1 MYCVLGAAD
10 AAVPIVTERL
20 SMDPRNS
27 GSARLTIAIVDDHPL
42 VREGLAAR
50 ISAQP
55 DMEVCG
61 EADDIESAMEMIV
74 ARRPA
79 LVIVDIALRDGHG
92 IDLIKRIV
100 AAGIN
105 TRMLVVSAYDESLF
119 AERALRAGALGYIN
133 KQELQGKV
141 VEALR
146 TVLRGER
153 YLSTAMAQRLI
164 AQAIGSKAA
173 AGGTEALTDREL
185 QIFQLVGRGKSTREI
200 ANELNVSVHTI
211 DSHREHI
218 RAKLDLRS
226 GTELIQRAVQWHI
239 ENG

>member
-1 MYCVLGAAD
+1 MEQRVAGTGR
-10 AAVPIVTERL
+10 VTV
-20 SMDPRNS
+20 
-27 GSARLTIAIVDDHPL
+27 AIVDDHPL

-61 EADDIESAMEMIV
+61 EAADIESALELIV
-74 ARRPA
+74 TKRPS
-79 LVIVDIALRDGHG
+79 LVIVDIALRNGHG

-100 AAGIN
+100 AAGVN
-105 TRMLVVSAYDESLF
+105 TRMLVVSAYDESFF

-133 KQELQGKV
+133 KQELQGQV

-153 YLSTAMAQRLI
+153 YLSSVMAQRLI

-173 AGGTEALTDREL
+173 HGGTETLTDREL
-185 QIFQLVGRGKSTREI
+185 QIFQLIGRGKSTREI
-200 ANELNVSVHTI
+200 AQELNVSVHTI

-218 RAKLDLRS
+218 RAKLDLHS

>member
-1 MYCVLGAAD
+1 LSMEHGAAGGGR
-10 AAVPIVTERL
+10 V
-20 SMDPRNS
+20 S
-27 GSARLTIAIVDDHPL
+27 IAIVDDHPL

-50 ISAQP
+50 IAAQP

-61 EADDIESAMEMIV
+61 EADGIESALELILGK
-74 ARRPA
+74 RPA

-100 AAGIN
+100 AAGVN

-153 YLSTAMAQRLI
+153 YLSSAMAQRLI

-173 AGGTEALTDREL
+173 QGGTEALTDREL

-218 RAKLDLRS
+218 RAKLDLRN

>member
-1 MYCVLGAAD
+1 MEPR
-10 AAVPIVTERL
+10 AVGPGRV
-20 SMDPRNS
+20 S
-27 GSARLTIAIVDDHPL
+27 IAIVDDHPL
-42 VREGLAAR
+42 VREGLSAR

-61 EADDIESAMEMIV
+61 EADDIESALELV
-74 ARRPA
+74 VTKRPS

-100 AAGIN
+100 AAGVH

-153 YLSTAMAQRLI
+153 YLSSAMAQRLI

-173 AGGTEALTDREL
+173 QGGTEALTDREL

-200 ANELNVSVHTI
+200 AHELNVSVHTI

-218 RAKLDLRS
+218 RAKLNLRS

>member
-1 MYCVLGAAD
+1 MDLKNTGAS
-10 AAVPIVTERL
+10 RY
-20 SMDPRNS
+20 
-27 GSARLTIAIVDDHPL
+27 TIAIVDDHPL

-74 ARRPA
+74 ATQPS

-153 YLSTAMAQRLI
+153 YLSSEMTQRLI
-164 AQAIGSKAA
+164 AQAIGSRAA
-173 AGGTEALTDREL
+173 AGGTEALTDRAL

-218 RAKLDLRS
+218 RAKLDLRT

>member
-1 MYCVLGAAD
+1 MEQRTAAAGCV
-10 AAVPIVTERL
+10 
-20 SMDPRNS
+20 S
-27 GSARLTIAIVDDHPL
+27 IAIVDDHPL

-50 ISAQP
+50 IAAQP

-61 EADDIESAMEMIV
+61 EADGIESALELIL
-74 ARRPA
+74 AKRPA

-100 AAGIN
+100 AAGVN

-153 YLSTAMAQRLI
+153 YLSSAMAQRLI

-173 AGGTEALTDREL
+173 QGGTEALTDREL

-218 RAKLDLRS
+218 RAKLDLRN

>member
-1 MYCVLGAAD
+1 MEQRMSGATGR
-10 AAVPIVTERL
+10 V
-20 SMDPRNS
+20 S
-27 GSARLTIAIVDDHPL
+27 IAIVDDHPL
-42 VREGLAAR
+42 VREGLSAR

-61 EADDIESAMEMIV
+61 EADGIESAMELIV
-74 ARRPA
+74 AKRPS

-100 AAGIN
+100 AAGVN

-153 YLSTAMAQRLI
+153 YLSSAMAQRLI

-173 AGGTEALTDREL
+173 QGGTEALTDREL

-200 ANELNVSVHTI
+200 AHELNVSVHTI

>member
-1 MYCVLGAAD
+1 MEYRSAGSGR
-10 AAVPIVTERL
+10 VTV
-20 SMDPRNS
+20 
-27 GSARLTIAIVDDHPL
+27 AIVDDHPL

-50 ISAQP
+50 IAAQP

-61 EADDIESAMEMIV
+61 EAADIESALELIV
-74 ARRPA
+74 TKRPS
-79 LVIVDIALRDGHG
+79 LVIVDIALRNGNG

-100 AAGIN
+100 AAGVN

-133 KQELQGKV
+133 KQELQGQV

-153 YLSTAMAQRLI
+153 YLSAVMSQRLI
-164 AQAIGSKAA
+164 AQAIGSKVAH
-173 AGGTEALTDREL
+173 GGTETLTDREL
-185 QIFQLVGRGKSTREI
+185 QIFQLIGRGKSTREI
-200 ANELNVSVHTI
+200 AQELNVSVHTI

-218 RAKLDLRS
+218 RAKLDLRN

>member
-1 MYCVLGAAD
+1 MEHRLAGSGR
-10 AAVPIVTERL
+10 VTV
-20 SMDPRNS
+20 
-27 GSARLTIAIVDDHPL
+27 AIVDDHPL

-61 EADDIESAMEMIV
+61 EAADIESALELIV
-74 ARRPA
+74 TKRPSVA
-79 LVIVDIALRDGHG
+79 IVDIALRNGHG
-92 IDLIKRIV
+92 IDLIKRVV
-100 AAGIN
+100 AAGVN
-105 TRMLVVSAYDESLF
+105 TRMLVVSAYDESFF

-133 KQELQGKV
+133 KQELQGQV

-153 YLSTAMAQRLI
+153 YLSVAMAQRLI
-164 AQAIGSKAA
+164 AQAIGSKVAH
-173 AGGTEALTDREL
+173 GGTETLTDREL
-185 QIFQLVGRGKSTREI
+185 QIFQLIGRGKSTREI
-200 ANELNVSVHTI
+200 AQELNVSVHTI

-218 RAKLDLRS
+218 RAKLDLHN

>member
-1 MYCVLGAAD
+1 MLELSTELRGA
-10 AAVPIVTERL
+10 INNRVTV
-20 SMDPRNS
+20 
-27 GSARLTIAIVDDHPL
+27 AIIDDHPL

-50 ISAQP
+50 IAAQP

-61 EADDIESAMEMIV
+61 EAADIESAVELV
-74 ARRPA
+74 LSKRPQ

-100 AAGIN
+100 TAGVT
-105 TRMLVVSAYDESLF
+105 TRMLVVSAYDESFF

-141 VEALR
+141 VDALR

-153 YLSTAMAQRLI
+153 YLSSAMAQRLI
-164 AQAIGSKAA
+164 AQAIGSRVVQSE
-173 AGGTEALTDREL
+173 TEMLTDREL
-185 QIFQLVGRGKSTREI
+185 QIFQLIGRGRSTREI
-200 ANELNVSVHTI
+200 AQELSISVHTI

-218 RAKLDLRS
+218 RSKLELRS

>member
-1 MYCVLGAAD
+1 MERGA
-10 AAVPIVTERL
+10 VG
-20 SMDPRNS
+20 S
-27 GSARLTIAIVDDHPL
+27 GRVSIAIVDDHPL

-61 EADDIESAMEMIV
+61 EADGIESALELIL

-100 AAGIN
+100 AAGVD

-153 YLSTAMAQRLI
+153 YLSSAMAQRLI

-173 AGGTEALTDREL
+173 QGGTEALTDREL

-211 DSHREHI
+211 DSHREHM
-218 RAKLDLRS
+218 RAKLGLRS
-226 GTELIQRAVQWHI
+226 GTELIQRAVQWHM

>member
-1 MYCVLGAAD
+1 MEHKLPGSGR
-10 AAVPIVTERL
+10 VTV
-20 SMDPRNS
+20 
-27 GSARLTIAIVDDHPL
+27 AIVDDHPL

-61 EADDIESAMEMIV
+61 EAADIESALDLIV
-74 ARRPA
+74 TKRPS
-79 LVIVDIALRDGHG
+79 LVIVDIALRNGHG
-92 IDLIKRIV
+92 IDLIKRVV
-100 AAGIN
+100 AAGVN
-105 TRMLVVSAYDESLF
+105 TRMLVVSAYDESFF

-133 KQELQGKV
+133 KQELQGRV

-153 YLSTAMAQRLI
+153 YLSAVMAQRLI
-164 AQAIGSKAA
+164 AQAIGSKVAQ
-173 AGGTEALTDREL
+173 GGTETLTDREL
-185 QIFQLVGRGKSTREI
+185 QIFQLIGRGKSTREI
-200 ANELNVSVHTI
+200 AQELNVSVHTI

-218 RAKLDLRS
+218 RAKLDLHN
-226 GTELIQRAVQWHI
+226 GTELIQRAVQWHF

>member
-1 MYCVLGAAD
+1 
-10 AAVPIVTERL
+10 
-20 SMDPRNS
+20 MDLKSS
-27 GSARLTIAIVDDHPL
+27 GTSRYTIAIVDDHPL

-61 EADDIESAMEMIV
+61 EADDIESAMEMV
-74 ARRPA
+74 VSTRPW

-153 YLSTAMAQRLI
+153 YLSSEMTQRLI

-200 ANELNVSVHTI
+200 AHELNVSVHTI

-218 RAKLDLRS
+218 RAKLDLRT

>member
-1 MYCVLGAAD
+1 MNMEQRSTSL
-10 AAVPIVTERL
+10 E
-20 SMDPRNS
+20 PRSTGS
-27 GSARLTIAIVDDHPL
+27 GRVTIAIVDDHPL

-50 ISAQP
+50 IAAQP

-61 EADDIESAMEMIV
+61 EAADIESALELV
-74 ARRPA
+74 VSRRPA

-100 AAGIN
+100 AAGVT
-105 TRMLVVSAYDESLF
+105 TRMLVVSAYDESFF
-119 AERALRAGALGYIN
+119 AERVLRAGALGYIN

-141 VEALR
+141 IEAMR

-153 YLSTAMAQRLI
+153 YLSSAMAQRLI
-164 AQAIGSKAA
+164 AQAIGSKVAQ
-173 AGGTEALTDREL
+173 GGTEALTDREL
-185 QIFQLVGRGKSTREI
+185 QIFQLIGRGKSTRDI
-200 ANELNVSVHTI
+200 AQELNVSVHTI

-218 RAKLDLRS
+218 RSKLDLRN

>member
-1 MYCVLGAAD
+1 
-10 AAVPIVTERL
+10 
-20 SMDPRNS
+20 
-27 GSARLTIAIVDDHPL
+27 VDDHPL

-50 ISAQP
+50 ISAQA

-74 ARRPA
+74 ATRPA

-173 AGGTEALTDREL
+173 AGGMEALTDREL

>member
-1 MYCVLGAAD
+1 
-10 AAVPIVTERL
+10 
-20 SMDPRNS
+20 
-27 GSARLTIAIVDDHPL
+27 
-42 VREGLAAR
+42 
-50 ISAQP
+50 
-55 DMEVCG
+55 
-61 EADDIESAMEMIV
+61 
-74 ARRPA
+74 
-79 LVIVDIALRDGHG
+79 VDIALRDGHG

-153 YLSTAMAQRLI
+153 YLSSEMTQRLI

-218 RAKLDLRS
+218 RAKLDLRT

>member
-1 MYCVLGAAD
+1 LS
-10 AAVPIVTERL
+10 TEHRL
-20 SMDPRNS
+20 SSLS
-27 GSARLTIAIVDDHPL
+27 GRVTIAIVDDHPL

-50 ISAQP
+50 INAQP

-61 EADDIESAMEMIV
+61 EAADIESALELIV
-74 ARRPA
+74 AKRPA

-100 AAGIN
+100 AAGVN
-105 TRMLVVSAYDESLF
+105 TRMLVVSAYDESFF

-133 KQELQGKV
+133 KQELQGQV
-141 VEALR
+141 IEALR

-153 YLSTAMAQRLI
+153 YLSAAMAQRLI
-164 AQAIGSKAA
+164 AQAIGSKVAQ
-173 AGGTEALTDREL
+173 GGTEALTDREL
-185 QIFQLVGRGKSTREI
+185 QIFQLIGRGKSTREI
-200 ANELNVSVHTI
+200 ANDLNVSVHTI

-218 RAKLDLRS
+218 RAKLDLRT

>member
-1 MYCVLGAAD
+1 
-10 AAVPIVTERL
+10 
-20 SMDPRNS
+20 MDPRNS
-27 GSARLTIAIVDDHPL
+27 GSGRLAIAIVDDHPL

-50 ISAQP
+50 ISAQA

-61 EADDIESAMEMIV
+61 EADDIESAMEMII
-74 ARRPA
+74 AKRPA

-173 AGGTEALTDREL
+173 AGGMEALTDREL

>member
-1 MYCVLGAAD
+1 MEQMEQRSAASGR
-10 AAVPIVTERL
+10 VTV
-20 SMDPRNS
+20 
-27 GSARLTIAIVDDHPL
+27 AIVEDHPL

-61 EADDIESAMEMIV
+61 EAADIESALELVISKQ
-74 ARRPA
+74 PT

-92 IDLIKRIV
+92 IDLIKMIV
-100 AAGIN
+100 AAGVK
-105 TRMLVVSAYDESLF
+105 TRMLVVSAYDESFF

-133 KQELQGKV
+133 KQELQGRV

-153 YLSTAMAQRLI
+153 YLSSAMAQRLI
-164 AQAIGSKAA
+164 AQAIGSKVVQ
-173 AGGTEALTDREL
+173 GGIETLTDREL
-185 QIFQLVGRGKSTREI
+185 QIFQLIGRGKSTREI
-200 ANELNVSVHTI
+200 ASELNVSVNTI

-218 RAKLDLRS
+218 RAKLDLNT

>member
-1 MYCVLGAAD
+1 M
-10 AAVPIVTERL
+10 E
-20 SMDPRNS
+20 PRNS
-27 GSARLTIAIVDDHPL
+27 GTGRLAIAIVDDHPL

-61 EADDIESAMEMIV
+61 EADDIESAMELIS
-74 ARRPA
+74 ARSPA

-153 YLSTAMAQRLI
+153 YLSSAMAQRLI

-173 AGGTEALTDREL
+173 AGGMEALTDREL

-218 RAKLDLRS
+218 RSKLDLRT

>member
-1 MYCVLGAAD
+1 MEHR
-10 AAVPIVTERL
+10 VTG
-20 SMDPRNS
+20 S
-27 GSARLTIAIVDDHPL
+27 GRVTVAIVDDHPL

-61 EADDIESAMEMIV
+61 EAADIESALELIV
-74 ARRPA
+74 TKRPS
-79 LVIVDIALRDGHG
+79 LVIVDIALRNGHG

-100 AAGIN
+100 AAGVN
-105 TRMLVVSAYDESLF
+105 TRMLVVSAYDESFF

-133 KQELQGKV
+133 KQELQGQV

-153 YLSTAMAQRLI
+153 YLSAVMAQRLI
-164 AQAIGSKAA
+164 AQAIGSKVAH
-173 AGGTEALTDREL
+173 GGTETLTDREL
-185 QIFQLVGRGKSTREI
+185 QIFQLIGRGKSTREI
-200 ANELNVSVHTI
+200 AQELSVSVHTI

-218 RAKLDLRS
+218 RAKLDLHN

-239 ENG
+239 EHG

>member
-1 MYCVLGAAD
+1 MEPRTAAGGGCV
-10 AAVPIVTERL
+10 
-20 SMDPRNS
+20 S
-27 GSARLTIAIVDDHPL
+27 IAIVDDHPL

-50 ISAQP
+50 IAAQP

-61 EADDIESAMEMIV
+61 EADGIESALELIL
-74 ARRPA
+74 AKRPA

-100 AAGIN
+100 AAGVN

-153 YLSTAMAQRLI
+153 YLSSAMAQRLI

-173 AGGTEALTDREL
+173 QGGTEALTDREL

-218 RAKLDLRS
+218 RAKLDLRN

>member
-1 MYCVLGAAD
+1 MEHRLAGSGR
-10 AAVPIVTERL
+10 VTV
-20 SMDPRNS
+20 
-27 GSARLTIAIVDDHPL
+27 AIVDDHPL

-61 EADDIESAMEMIV
+61 EAADVESALELIV
-74 ARRPA
+74 TKRPSVA
-79 LVIVDIALRDGHG
+79 IVDIALRNGHG

-100 AAGIN
+100 AAGVN
-105 TRMLVVSAYDESLF
+105 TRMLVVSAYDESFF

-133 KQELQGKV
+133 KQELQGQV

-153 YLSTAMAQRLI
+153 YLSAAMAQRLI
-164 AQAIGSKAA
+164 AQAIGSKVAHC
-173 AGGTEALTDREL
+173 GTETLTDREL
-185 QIFQLVGRGKSTREI
+185 QIFQLIGRGKSTREI
-200 ANELNVSVHTI
+200 AQELNVSVHTI

-218 RAKLDLRS
+218 RAKLDLHN
-226 GTELIQRAVQWHI
+226 GTELIQRAVQWHM

>member
-1 MYCVLGAAD
+1 
-10 AAVPIVTERL
+10 
-20 SMDPRNS
+20 MDPANS
-27 GSARLTIAIVDDHPL
+27 SNGRITIAIVDDHPL

-61 EADDIESAMEMIV
+61 EADNIESAMEMIV
-74 ARRPA
+74 ATRPA

-100 AAGIN
+100 TAGVD

-146 TVLRGER
+146 TVMRGER
-153 YLSTAMAQRLI
+153 YLSPAMAQRLI
-164 AQAIGSKAA
+164 AQAIGSKVVQ
-173 AGGTEALTDREL
+173 GGTEALTDREL

-211 DSHREHI
+211 DSHREPL
-218 RAKLDLRS
+218 RAKLDLRRR
-226 GTELIQRAVQWHI
+226 TELIQRAVQWHI

>member
-1 MYCVLGAAD
+1 MEHRSTGAGR
-10 AAVPIVTERL
+10 VTV
-20 SMDPRNS
+20 
-27 GSARLTIAIVDDHPL
+27 AIVDDHPL

-61 EADDIESAMEMIV
+61 EAADMESALELV
-74 ARRPA
+74 VSQRPS
-79 LVIVDIALRDGHG
+79 LVLVDIALKDGHG

-100 AAGIN
+100 AAGVP
-105 TRMLVVSAYDESLF
+105 TRMLVVSAYEESFF

-141 VEALR
+141 VEAMR

-153 YLSTAMAQRLI
+153 YLSSAMAQRLI
-164 AQAIGSKAA
+164 AQAIGSKASQ
-173 AGGTEALTDREL
+173 GGTELLTDREL
-185 QIFQLVGRGKSTREI
+185 QIFQLIGRGKSTREI
-200 ANELNVSVHTI
+200 AHELNVSVHTI

-218 RAKLDLRS
+218 RSKLDLRT
-226 GTELIQRAVQWHI
+226 GAELIQRAVRWHI

>member
-1 MYCVLGAAD
+1 
-10 AAVPIVTERL
+10 VTV
-20 SMDPRNS
+20 
-27 GSARLTIAIVDDHPL
+27 AIVDDHPL

-61 EADDIESAMEMIV
+61 EAADIESALELIV
-74 ARRPA
+74 TKRPSLA
-79 LVIVDIALRDGHG
+79 IVDIALRNGHG

-100 AAGIN
+100 AAGVS

-133 KQELQGKV
+133 KQELQGQV

-153 YLSTAMAQRLI
+153 YLSAVMAQRLI
-164 AQAIGSKAA
+164 AQAIGSKVAH
-173 AGGTEALTDREL
+173 GGTETLTDREL
-185 QIFQLVGRGKSTREI
+185 QIFQLIGRGKSTREI
-200 ANELNVSVHTI
+200 AQELSISVHTI

-218 RAKLDLRS
+218 RAKLDLHS

-239 ENG
+239 EHG

>member
-1 MYCVLGAAD
+1 MEHRLAGSGR
-10 AAVPIVTERL
+10 VTV
-20 SMDPRNS
+20 
-27 GSARLTIAIVDDHPL
+27 AIVDDHPL

-61 EADDIESAMEMIV
+61 EAADVESALELIV
-74 ARRPA
+74 TKRPS
-79 LVIVDIALRDGHG
+79 VTIVDIALRNGHG

-100 AAGIN
+100 AAGVN
-105 TRMLVVSAYDESLF
+105 TRMLVVSAYDESFF

-133 KQELQGKV
+133 KQELQGQV

-153 YLSTAMAQRLI
+153 YLSAAMAQRLI
-164 AQAIGSKAA
+164 AQAIGSKVAHC
-173 AGGTEALTDREL
+173 GTETLTDREL
-185 QIFQLVGRGKSTREI
+185 QIFQLIGRGKSTREI
-200 ANELNVSVHTI
+200 AQELNVSVHTI

-218 RAKLDLRS
+218 RAKLDLHN

>member
-1 MYCVLGAAD
+1 MEHRAAG
-10 AAVPIVTERL
+10 PERVTV
-20 SMDPRNS
+20 
-27 GSARLTIAIVDDHPL
+27 AIVDDHPL

-61 EADDIESAMEMIV
+61 EAADIESALELIV
-74 ARRPA
+74 TKRPA
-79 LVIVDIALRDGHG
+79 LVIVDIALRNGHG

-100 AAGIN
+100 AAGVN
-105 TRMLVVSAYDESLF
+105 TRMLVVSAYDESFF

-133 KQELQGKV
+133 KQELQDKV
-141 VEALR
+141 VEAMR

-164 AQAIGSKAA
+164 AQAIGSRLPH
-173 AGGTEALTDREL
+173 GGTEILTDREL
-185 QIFQLVGRGKSTREI
+185 QIFQLIGRGKSTREI
-200 ANELNVSVHTI
+200 AHELSVSVHTI

>member
-1 MYCVLGAAD
+1 MEHRSAGSGR
-10 AAVPIVTERL
+10 VTV
-20 SMDPRNS
+20 
-27 GSARLTIAIVDDHPL
+27 AIVDDHPL

-50 ISAQP
+50 IAAQP

-61 EADDIESAMEMIV
+61 EAADIESALELIV
-74 ARRPA
+74 TQRPSLA
-79 LVIVDIALRDGHG
+79 IVDIALRNGNG

-100 AAGIN
+100 AAGVN
-105 TRMLVVSAYDESLF
+105 TRMLVVSAYDESFF

-133 KQELQGKV
+133 KQEMQGQV

-153 YLSTAMAQRLI
+153 YLSAVMSQRLI
-164 AQAIGSKAA
+164 AQAIGSKVAH
-173 AGGTEALTDREL
+173 GGTETLTDREL
-185 QIFQLVGRGKSTREI
+185 QIFQLIGRGKSTREI
-200 ANELNVSVHTI
+200 AQELNVSVHTI

-218 RAKLDLRS
+218 RSKLDLRN

>member
-1 MYCVLGAAD
+1 MEQRSPGAARTT
-10 AAVPIVTERL
+10 V
-20 SMDPRNS
+20 
-27 GSARLTIAIVDDHPL
+27 AIVDDHPL

-50 ISAQP
+50 IGAQP

-61 EADDIESAMEMIV
+61 EAADIESALELIV
-74 ARRPA
+74 AKRPS

-92 IDLIKRIV
+92 IDLIKRTV
-100 AAGIN
+100 AAGGN
-105 TRMLVVSAYDESLF
+105 ARMLVVSAYEESLF

-153 YLSTAMAQRLI
+153 YLSPAMAQRLI
-164 AQAIGSKAA
+164 AQAIGSKVAH
-173 AGGTEALTDREL
+173 GGTEALTDREL
-185 QIFQLVGRGKSTREI
+185 QIFQLIGRGKSTRDI
-200 ANELNVSVHTI
+200 AQELNVSVHTI

-218 RAKLDLRS
+218 RAKLNLRS

>member
-1 MYCVLGAAD
+1 MEHKLPGSGR
-10 AAVPIVTERL
+10 VTV
-20 SMDPRNS
+20 
-27 GSARLTIAIVDDHPL
+27 AIVDDHPL

-61 EADDIESAMEMIV
+61 EAADIESALDLIV
-74 ARRPA
+74 TKRPS
-79 LVIVDIALRDGHG
+79 LVIVDIALRNGHG
-92 IDLIKRIV
+92 IDLIKRVV
-100 AAGIN
+100 AAGVN
-105 TRMLVVSAYDESLF
+105 TRMLVVSAYDESFF

-133 KQELQGKV
+133 KQELQGQV

-153 YLSTAMAQRLI
+153 YLSAVMAQRLI
-164 AQAIGSKAA
+164 AQAIGSKVAQ
-173 AGGTEALTDREL
+173 GGTETLTDREL
-185 QIFQLVGRGKSTREI
+185 QIFQLIGRGKSTREI
-200 ANELNVSVHTI
+200 AQELNVSVHTI

-218 RAKLDLRS
+218 RAKLDLHN
-226 GTELIQRAVQWHI
+226 GTELIQRAVQWHF

>member
-1 MYCVLGAAD
+1 M
-10 AAVPIVTERL
+10 ERR
-20 SMDPRNS
+20 SPV
-27 GSARLTIAIVDDHPL
+27 ARVSIAIIDDHPL

-50 ISAQP
+50 ICAQP

-61 EADDIESAMEMIV
+61 EADDIESGMQ
-74 ARRPA
+74 
-79 LVIVDIALRDGHG
+79 LVLSKQPTLAIVDIALKDGHG

-100 AAGIN
+100 ACGVNAKI
-105 TRMLVVSAYDESLF
+105 LVVSAYDESLF

-141 VEALR
+141 IEALR
-146 TVLRGER
+146 CVLRGER

-164 AQAIGSKAA
+164 AQAIGSRVSPGRAE
-173 AGGTEALTDREL
+173 TLSDREL
-185 QIFQLVGRGKSTREI
+185 QIFQLIGRGKSTREI
-200 ANELNVSVHTI
+200 AHELSISVHTI

-218 RAKLDLRS
+218 RAKLDLHS
-226 GTELIQRAVQWHI
+226 GTELIQRAVQWHM

>member
-1 MYCVLGAAD
+1 MEPRAAGAGR
-10 AAVPIVTERL
+10 V
-20 SMDPRNS
+20 S
-27 GSARLTIAIVDDHPL
+27 IAIVDDHPL
-42 VREGLAAR
+42 VREGLSAR

-61 EADDIESAMEMIV
+61 EADDIESALELV
-74 ARRPA
+74 VTKRPS

-100 AAGIN
+100 AAGVN

-153 YLSTAMAQRLI
+153 YLSSAMAQRLI

-173 AGGTEALTDREL
+173 QGGTEALTDREL

-200 ANELNVSVHTI
+200 AHELSVSVHTI

-218 RAKLDLRS
+218 RAKLNLRN

>member
-1 MYCVLGAAD
+1 V
-10 AAVPIVTERL
+10 
-20 SMDPRNS
+20 
-27 GSARLTIAIVDDHPL
+27 SATGRVSIAIVDDHPL

-61 EADDIESAMEMIV
+61 EADDIESAMELIL
-74 ARRPA
+74 ANRPS

-153 YLSTAMAQRLI
+153 YLSSAMAQRLI
-164 AQAIGSKAA
+164 AQAIGSRAA
-173 AGGTEALTDREL
+173 HGGTEALTDREL

>member
-1 MYCVLGAAD
+1 
-10 AAVPIVTERL
+10 L
-20 SMDPRNS
+20 SLEPRQVFAS
-27 GSARLTIAIVDDHPL
+27 RVQVAIVDDHPL

-61 EADDIESAMEMIV
+61 EAADIESALQLV
-74 ARRPA
+74 ATVRPH

-92 IDLIKRIV
+92 IDLIKRIG
-100 AAGIN
+100 AAN
-105 TRMLVVSAYDESLF
+105 VSTRMLVVSAYDESFF

-141 VEALR
+141 IDAMR

-153 YLSTAMAQRLI
+153 YLSLAMSQRLI
-164 AQAIGSKAA
+164 AQAIGRGAVQGETA
-173 AGGTEALTDREL
+173 TLTDREL
-185 QIFQLVGRGKSTREI
+185 QIFQLIGRGKSTREI
-200 ANELNVSVHTI
+200 AQELCVSVHTI

-239 ENG
+239 EHG

>member
-1 MYCVLGAAD
+1 MDQRTAA
-10 AAVPIVTERL
+10 AGRV
-20 SMDPRNS
+20 S
-27 GSARLTIAIVDDHPL
+27 IAIVDDHPL

-50 ISAQP
+50 ICAQP

-61 EADDIESAMEMIV
+61 EAEGIESALELIMIE
-74 ARRPA
+74 RPA

-92 IDLIKRIV
+92 IDLIKRI
-100 AAGIN
+100 AATGIN

-153 YLSTAMAQRLI
+153 YVSTAMAQRLI

-173 AGGTEALTDREL
+173 QGGIETLTDREL

-200 ANELNVSVHTI
+200 AHELNVSVHTI

-218 RAKLDLRS
+218 RAKLDLHN

>member
-1 MYCVLGAAD
+1 MEQRAA
-10 AAVPIVTERL
+10 AAGRV
-20 SMDPRNS
+20 S
-27 GSARLTIAIVDDHPL
+27 IAIVDDHPL

-61 EADDIESAMEMIV
+61 EAEGIESALELIMIK
-74 ARRPA
+74 RPA

-100 AAGIN
+100 AAGID

-153 YLSTAMAQRLI
+153 YVSTAMAQRLI

-173 AGGTEALTDREL
+173 QGGIETLTDREL

-200 ANELNVSVHTI
+200 AHELNVSVHTI

-218 RAKLDLRS
+218 RAKLDLHN